1 MLVRPE
7 FNSRPPAWQPDAQPT
22 EPPVAVLTVRRSLLC
37 ILLAW
42 CLLNFRHIPRFLP
55 LLAGFLYFGE
65 VEPIEDGGLDRDC
78 DGEAR
83 VNET

>member
-1 MLVRPE
+1 MV
-7 FNSRPPAWQPDAQPT
+7 
-22 EPPVAVLTVRRSLLC
+22 VAS
-37 ILLAW
+37 
-42 CLLNFRHIPRFLP
+42 FPLP
-55 LLAGFLYFGE
+55 SLAGFFLYFGE